1 MITLGTIPY
10 LNTQPVDCYIHRY
23 KPDICI
29 VRDIPTAINRELIS
43 GNIAVGPLSVYELVN
58 HSDLF
63 AVVTDMSI
71 TAVGTVQS
79 VLLFS
84 WYADIGELDQRS
96 IALTA
101 HSSTSVRLL
110 HLLCQQ
116 RYHISPQWK
125 PMAQNLE
132 TMLRACSG
140 ALLIGDAALTEG
152 TLRRSIPPHGKP
164 YVFDLCD
171 EWGKLTGLP
180 FTFAVWVVH
189 RDWMEEVRLHGI
201 IPALRAS
208 RSYGLTQIETIA
220 KQYAPRLGLSSEI
233 CSAYLR
239 NLRYE
244 LDSDALEGLYTFL
257 RMSRPDFHGDNLYLY
272 ME

>member
-10 LNTQPVDCYIHRY
+10 LNTQPVDYYLHHYIPHV
-23 KPDICI
+23 CI

-63 AVVTDMSI
+63 AVVTDLSI
-71 TAVGTVQS
+71 TAVGMVQS

-84 WYADIGELDQRS
+84 WYADIRDLDQRP
-96 IALTA
+96 IALTV

-116 RYHISPQWK
+116 RYRITPQWK
-125 PMAQNLE
+125 PMAQDIE
-132 TMLRACSG
+132 TMLQTCAG
-140 ALLIGDAALTEG
+140 ALLIGDAALVEG
-152 TLRRSIPPHGKP
+152 TLRRSFRPHGKP

-171 EWGKLTGLP
+171 EWGQMTGLP
-180 FTFAVWVVH
+180 FTFAVWVVR
-189 RDWMEEVRLHGI
+189 RDRMEEARLHSI

-208 RSYGLTQIETIA
+208 RAYGLARIETIA
-220 KQYAPRLGLSSEI
+220 EHYAPRLGLSSAV

-244 LDSDALEGLYTFL
+244 LDPDALEGLYTFL
-257 RMSRPDFHGDNLYLY
+257 RMSSPDFHEDNLYRY
-272 ME
+272 VE